1 MYRVF
6 LVDDEPFIMEGLA
19 YLIDWERH
27 GLQIVGKAGDGAEAL
42 EALAGEPIDI
52 LITDIQMPR
61 MNGLELIRSVRELQ
75 PDVKFIILSG
85 YNDFDYVKEGVTLGI
100 ENYLLKPVNT
110 EELIRTLTGT
120 VAKIEQSVY
129 KEESIKRHLE
139 IIRDNLLYRWVTAA
153 IEPEELR
160 NREELLGIRLGLPGY
175 VVGTV
180 KLLFDQEQAEPAE
193 VSSRAETIAAV
204 RMYCQRTVQSY
215 GPEQAVF
222 ADLEGDLVLLAGL
235 NDGDADRIRF
245 VRFMAELQA
254 AIRERWGLPLLAT
267 VGEASKGDASAHRSY
282 RTAKRMQ
289 DYYVLAPHDGPLVY
303 EAAAPTAAAEP
314 AAPAQ
319 AELAHFC
326 KLLSAGKKDEALA
339 WVREAFA
346 RLRETEGLA
355 PSDIQNTAMAV
366 LAAAVHHANLMRQE
380 HEGVISDYKHLFSQ
394 VVKPQTMQELE
405 ELVER
410 FVDRVLCASGAAE
423 REYSPVIRQVLLEV
437 ERRYGDELSL
447 KTLSQAFHMN
457 PVYLGQLF
465 HKETGETFSDYVN
478 KYRLAQAKAL
488 LVESNLKTSDISV
501 RVGYTDTSYFYKQF
515 RKYYGFSPTEYRNW
529 SKLGGG

>member
-27 GLQIVGKAGDGAEAL
+27 GLQIVGKAADGAEAL
-42 EALAGEPIDI
+42 EALAAETIDI
-52 LITDIQMPR
+52 LITDIQMPH

-139 IIRDNLLYRWVTAA
+139 IIRDNLLYRWVTAS
-153 IEPEELR
+153 IESEELR
-160 NREELLGIRLGLPGY
+160 NRAELLGIRLGLPGY
-175 VVGTV
+175 VVSTI
-180 KLLFDQEQAEPAE
+180 KLLFDQEQAE

-204 RMYCQRTVQSY
+204 RAYCQRTAQSY
-215 GPEQAVF
+215 GPGQAVF
-222 ADLEGDLVLLAGL
+222 ADLEGDLVLIAGL
-235 NDGDADRIRF
+235 TSEIDRPVF

-254 AIRERWGLPLLAT
+254 AIRERWGLPLLVT
-267 VGEASKGDASAHRSY
+267 VGEASKGEASAHRSY

-289 DYYVLAPHDGPLVY
+289 DYYVLAPHDGPLTY
-303 EAAAPTAAAEP
+303 ETPALTTAAEP
-314 AAPAQ
+314 AAPAH
-319 AELAHFC
+319 AELAYFC

-339 WVREAFA
+339 WVKEAFA

-355 PSDIQNTAMAV
+355 PSDVQNTAMAV
-366 LAAAVHHANLMRQE
+366 LAAAVHHANMMRQE
-380 HEGVISDYKHLFSQ
+380 HEGAIGDYKHLFSQ

-405 ELVER
+405 KLVER
-410 FVDRVLCASGAAE
+410 FVDRALFASGAAE
-423 REYSPVIRQVLLEV
+423 REYTPVIRQVLREV

-488 LVESNLKTSDISV
+488 LVESNLKTSDISLK
-501 RVGYTDTSYFYKQF
+501 VGYTDTSYFYKQF

-529 SKLGGG
+529 SKLGD